1 MGALVNVPIQ
11 DIAQTALANQ
21 NSAIDAVRM
30 AASNGSASPAPAAGS
45 GPPTWVIWLLVIVI
59 AYWLLK

>member
-11 DIAQTALANQ
+11 DIAQTVLANQ
-21 NSAIDAVRM
+21 NSAIDAVHG
-30 AASNGSASPAPAAGS
+30 AASSGSASPAPSAGS
-45 GPPTWVIWLLVIVI
+45 SPPAIVIWILAIFI